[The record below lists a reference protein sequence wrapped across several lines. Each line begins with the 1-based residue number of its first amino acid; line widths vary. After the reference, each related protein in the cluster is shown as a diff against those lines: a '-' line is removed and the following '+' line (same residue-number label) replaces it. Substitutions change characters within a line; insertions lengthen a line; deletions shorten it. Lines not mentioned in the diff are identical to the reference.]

1 MCTQL
6 ATHPHPV
13 NPAPR
18 ALVIGGSLGG
28 LFAGNL
34 LRRIGWHVDLYER
47 SAHDLDSRG
56 GGIVLQPDVVEVFR
70 RTGVDLG
77 AMDLGVGSVHRTV
90 LRPDGSIRSRHFAP
104 QTQTSWSLIYT
115 TLRAAFGD
123 AHYHQAKT
131 LARIE
136 QNPPAGTVT
145 AHFTDGSSETAD
157 LLIGA
162 DGGNS
167 AVRRQLWP
175 DKVPTYAGYLAW
187 RGLVPEEAMPP
198 PAREMLHG
206 DFGFANNR
214 GSHILG
220 YLVPGE
226 HNDVRPGH
234 RLYNWVWYRVADT
247 RLLGEIM
254 TDREGRPRGHSI
266 PEGMLDARWV
276 AHLRDD
282 ARALLPPAFREIVEA
297 TAQPF
302 AQAIRDLAS
311 DHMVSGR
318 VVILGDA
325 ASIPRPHTA
334 ASTSKAAANALALA
348 DALQA
353 LPDDVPAALSR
364 WEPEQIALGKALRR
378 QGMEAG
384 NYLLF
389 QRPPEGQV
397 A

>member
-13 NPAPR
+13 NPPPR

-77 AMDLGVGSVHRTV
+77 AMDLGVGSVHRAV

-167 AVRRQLWP
+167 AAIRRC
-175 DKVPTYAGYLAW
+175 AGNCG
-187 RGLVPEEAMPP
+187 RTKCRPMPGISLGADSSPKRRCRRP
-198 PAREMLHG
+198 PARCCMAISASPTTG
-206 DFGFANNR
+206 AR
-214 GSHILG
+214 ISSATWC
-220 YLVPGE
+220 P
-226 HNDVRPGH
+226 
-234 RLYNWVWYRVADT
+234 AST
-247 RLLGEIM
+247 M
-254 TDREGRPRGHSI
+254 TC
-266 PEGMLDARWV
+266 
-276 AHLRDD
+276 
-282 ARALLPPAFREIVEA
+282 ARAIGCTTGSGTGLPTRACWAR
-297 TAQPF
+297 
-302 AQAIRDLAS
+302 S
-311 DHMVSGR
+311 
-318 VVILGDA
+318 
-325 ASIPRPHTA
+325 
-334 ASTSKAAANALALA
+334 
-348 DALQA
+348 
-353 LPDDVPAALSR
+353 
-364 WEPEQIALGKALRR
+364 
-378 QGMEAG
+378 
-384 NYLLF
+384 
-389 QRPPEGQV
+389 
-397 A
+397 